1 MIGAD
6 VRPPP
11 CGVVTTVMRLRNL
24 IAPERCGVQTNSFCD
39 GIRSD
44 NLKLS
49 SERVLTTHVGSLPR
63 SQPVVDLLFQR
74 ESGQG
79 YPRAEFERV
88 MDAAVTAVV
97 RRQRQVGIDIVSD
110 GETSKIGYATY
121 IKDRLTGFD
130 GDNPRQV
137 ALDLRD
143 HPDFRARMAVFA
155 GKQNFKRQSC
165 VGPITYQGHADLN
178 RDIAALRN
186 AAREYEVH
194 EAFLNAAS
202 PGVVS
207 AFQPNSYYPSHEK
220 YVEAIGEAMQTE
232 YEAIV
237 AGGLLLQLDCP
248 DLAMARHTG
257 FQDLGEEEFLRR
269 AEHQVEVLNHAL
281 RNIPAESLRMHV
293 CWGNYEG
300 PHDHDIPL
308 EKVLGIILRAK
319 PAAIAFEAA
328 NPRHAHEWTV
338 WKDAAVPD
346 EKILIP
352 GLLTSTSNY
361 VEHPELVAQRI
372 EQFAHIVGRE
382 RVIAGTDCGFG
393 TFAGIGKMDADI
405 SYKKLAALV
414 EGAALASR
422 RLW

>member
-1 MIGAD
+1 MWLQKILTRG
-6 VRPPP
+6 P
-11 CGVVTTVMRLRNL
+11 
-24 IAPERCGVQTNSFCD
+24 CGVQTNFSTASC
-39 GIRSD
+39 GSD

-49 SERVLTTHVGSLPR
+49 TERVLTTHVGSLPR
-63 SQPVVDLLFQR
+63 SQPVVDMLLQR

-88 MDAAVTAVV
+88 MDTAVSEVV
-97 RRQRQVGIDIVSD
+97 RRQRQVGIDVVSD
-110 GETSKIGYATY
+110 GETAKIGYATY
-121 IKDRLTGFD
+121 IKDRLSGFA
-130 GDNPRQV
+130 GDNARQV

-165 VGPITYQGHADLN
+165 VGPITYQGHDDLH
-178 RDIAALRN
+178 RDINALRA
-186 AAREYEVH
+186 AARSFEVH

-207 AFQPNSYYPSHEK
+207 AFQPNSYYASHEK
-220 YVEAIGEAMQTE
+220 YVEAIGEAMRVE

-257 FQDLGEEEFLRR
+257 FQDLSEAEFLHR
-269 AEHQVEVLNHAL
+269 AAHQVEVMNHAL

-328 NPRHAHEWTV
+328 NPRHAHEWAV
-338 WKDAAVPD
+338 WKSAAVPQD
-346 EKILIP
+346 KILIP

-372 EQFAHIVGRE
+372 EQFANIVGRE
-382 RVIAGTDCGFG
+382 RVLAGTDCGFG